1 MKKYVYVTSS
11 FDYSDEFDVEGCFVE
26 EKQVFDDE
34 MALVEEAFADG
45 RLKDVEEYFGTNE
58 AIEFDCFED
67 YERGLTVKECSKAF
81 YLEFIELNGGT
92 SVGKTFSL
100 VDEIEEEDEDY
111 EDFDDEEEDEIDEL

>member
-81 YLEFIELNGGT
+81 YLEFIELNGSTEQGRVFWLT
-92 SVGKTFSL
+92 EHIQ
-100 VDEIEEEDEDY
+100 DENTEEE
-111 EDFDDEEEDEIDEL
+111 EEESNYE